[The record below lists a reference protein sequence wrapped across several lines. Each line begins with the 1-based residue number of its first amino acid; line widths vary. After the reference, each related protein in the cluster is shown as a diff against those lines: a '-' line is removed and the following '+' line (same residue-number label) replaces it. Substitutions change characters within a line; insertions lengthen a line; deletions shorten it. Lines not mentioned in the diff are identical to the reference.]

1 MGEMSSMVSSKPPP
15 SGSTSQANDFF
26 WMSIRLGTS
35 IDLSRRANVRRVRGA
50 STEAK
55 TATPRGGRERAGEV
69 RWTCRRHTGATSQ
82 DSTGVGGP
90 PGEGRSALTDP
101 ARPGSRMWREGHCG
115 RLRLSAGGP
124 QGREDVNAL
133 GGSGRRG
140 GLRIAT
146 TSIPGKPLPDVMDT
160 RLPMRGNGDYHV
172 RGMVGHPGVP

>member
-1 MGEMSSMVSSKPPP
+1 MSSIVSRKPPP

-69 RWTCRRHTGATSQ
+69 RWTCQGHTGATSQ

-115 RLRLSAGGP
+115 RLRLSAEWPQDSERVKTCDPGPASSLGAMDSPREGQLVTVDPGNGGP
-124 QGREDVNAL
+124 AL
-133 GGSGRRG
+133 
-140 GLRIAT
+140 
-146 TSIPGKPLPDVMDT
+146 
-160 RLPMRGNGDYHV
+160 
-172 RGMVGHPGVP
+172 